1 MSDEFVAPAAAK
13 PIKEKKKREPM
24 SEERKAVLRQQ
35 LAKAREVK
43 KAARLA
49 AKASKEALKA
59 KPVEPVPI
67 AEPVKLV
74 VEPVPEVKVAP
85 VAPPPTS
92 DYKSEIE
99 LLKQELASI
108 KADKVSKQDKSEL
121 DALKQELKD
130 IRDAAK
136 AYKTAKAKK
145 DKEDKAL
152 AKKLKETPV
161 AQPAPQK
168 PAPSLPIPIPEAPR
182 YSTYR
187 KSIWNKFK

>member
-1 MSDEFVAPAAAK
+1 MSDVFVAPAAAK
-13 PIKEKKKREPM
+13 EKKKRAPM
-24 SEERKAVLRQQ
+24 SEERKAVLREQ

-49 AKASKEALKA
+49 AKAEKEALKA

-74 VEPVPEVKVAP
+74 VEPVPEVKVA

-99 LLKQELASI
+99 LLKQELAAI
-108 KADKVSKQDKSEL
+108 KADKVAKQDKSEL

-168 PAPSLPIPIPEAPR
+168 QAPSLPIPIPEAPR